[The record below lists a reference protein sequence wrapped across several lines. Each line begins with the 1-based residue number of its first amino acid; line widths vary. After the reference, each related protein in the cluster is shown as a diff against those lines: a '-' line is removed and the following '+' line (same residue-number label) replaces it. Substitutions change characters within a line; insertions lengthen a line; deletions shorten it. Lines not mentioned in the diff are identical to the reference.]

1 MDQKICP
8 ELPHFHIVYEQVGSI
23 KRPTKVVVAATAE
36 DALAAFLPTLP
47 KSWTGGVSVFDDSNV
62 HEDEMPLL
70 HRYVTK
76 SYQLG
81 ADLYQVAQLESQFC
95 LTPNL
100 IPRIWKIDGSSWI
113 SRRS

>member
-1 MDQKICP
+1 M
-8 ELPHFHIVYEQVGSI
+8 GSI

-76 SYQLG
+76 SLPIG
-81 ADLYQVAQLESQFC
+81 SRFVSSSAAGITILFNPKSDSTDLE
-95 LTPNL
+95 N
-100 IPRIWKIDGSSWI
+100 
-113 SRRS
+113 